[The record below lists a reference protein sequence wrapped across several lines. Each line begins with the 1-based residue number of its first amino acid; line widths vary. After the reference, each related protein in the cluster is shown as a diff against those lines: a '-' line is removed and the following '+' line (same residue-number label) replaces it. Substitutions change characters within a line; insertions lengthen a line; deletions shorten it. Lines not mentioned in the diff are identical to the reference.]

1 MIFLIQEK
9 QDHSR
14 KGRVE
19 YPEFRCEV
27 QDPVNQQEVQERCA
41 DVRKLRNIA
50 AASLYSH
57 QDCCGKG

>member
-1 MIFLIQEK
+1 M
-9 QDHSR
+9 
-14 KGRVE
+14 E

-50 AASLYSH
+50 AAKIAV
-57 QDCCGKG
+57 GKVKAHSGHAR